1 MRRRSFI
8 RTYPMARIVSSQA
21 MREAE
26 AAAESVSV
34 RHTRTW
40 WLPANVEAIPTTLAM
55 SAIGRK

>member
-1 MRRRSFI
+1 
-8 RTYPMARIVSSQA
+8 MARIVSSQA